1 MLGVLEQIL
10 QAADGLDLG
19 QVDEGL
25 DGLALAE
32 VEAKRPAVVEAVL
45 VSEPE
50 PEQPPR
56 RRRRA
61 ADSPARAKR
70 RRAARTPLTAY
81 VPSLGLRRSGTA

>member
-1 MLGVLEQIL
+1 MLGELEQIL
-10 QAADGLDLG
+10 QATDGLDLG

-32 VEAKRPAVVEAVL
+32 VEAERPAVVEAVL
-45 VSEPE
+45 VGEPE

-61 ADSPARAKR
+61 GIALRAPSVDARPVR
-70 RRAARTPLTAY
+70 R
-81 VPSLGLRRSGTA
+81 